1 MLKII
6 VVDDETEE
14 HTKVRKIIKPLLF
27 KYEELTDPI
36 FFDGYNDELKS
47 IIKDTSERKIYLLD
61 INLGTKITGLNIASL
76 IREEDW
82 NSEIIFL
89 TNHDN
94 YFEKV
99 YRNIFKVFDFI
110 EKFDNLPDRLTE
122 DLELILN
129 KDYDNA
135 MFTFKN
141 NQVNLKL
148 FLKDILYISRDT
160 VERELIIKTTHNA
173 FKINKTLEEMLTE
186 LDERFEQV
194 HRSCI
199 VNTARVSKYN
209 WSTGDFILD
218 TSEKVPLLSKK
229 YKEKVVK

>member
-14 HTKVRKIIKPLLF
+14 HTRVRKIIKPLLF

-99 YRNIFKVFDFI
+99 YRNIFFI
-110 EKFDNLPDRLTE
+110 EIYLKF
-122 DLELILN
+122 LIL
-129 KDYDNA
+129 
-135 MFTFKN
+135 
-141 NQVNLKL
+141 LK
-148 FLKDILYISRDT
+148 S
-160 VERELIIKTTHNA
+160 LITYQI
-173 FKINKTLEEMLTE
+173 
-186 LDERFEQV
+186 D
-194 HRSCI
+194 
-199 VNTARVSKYN
+199 
-209 WSTGDFILD
+209 
-218 TSEKVPLLSKK
+218 
-229 YKEKVVK
+229 

>member
-14 HTKVRKIIKPLLF
+14 HTRVRKIIKPLLF

-36 FFDGYNDELKS
+36 LFDGYNDELKS

-160 VERELIIKTTHNA
+160 VERKLIIKTTHNA

>member
-14 HTKVRKIIKPLLF
+14 HTRVRKIIKPLLF

-36 FFDGYNDELKS
+36 FLDGYNDELKS

-160 VERELIIKTTHNA
+160 VERKLIIKTTHNA

-186 LDERFEQV
+186 LDERFAQ
-194 HRSCI
+194 
-199 VNTARVSKYN
+199 K
-209 WSTGDFILD
+209 ILYLD
-218 TSEKVPLLSKK
+218 IISLLFEK
-229 YKEKVVK
+229 

>member
-14 HTKVRKIIKPLLF
+14 HTRVRKIIKPLLF

-160 VERELIIKTTHNA
+160 VERKLIIKTTHNA

-186 LDERFEQV
+186 LDKV
-194 HRSCI
+194 C
-199 VNTARVSKYN
+199 SKN
-209 WSTGDFILD
+209 FI
-218 TSEKVPLLSKK
+218 S
-229 YKEKVVK
+229 

>member
-14 HTKVRKIIKPLLF
+14 HTRVRKIIKPLLF

-148 FLKDILYISRDT
+148 FLKDILYISR
-160 VERELIIKTTHNA
+160 K
-173 FKINKTLEEMLTE
+173 
-186 LDERFEQV
+186 
-194 HRSCI
+194 
-199 VNTARVSKYN
+199 
-209 WSTGDFILD
+209 
-218 TSEKVPLLSKK
+218 
-229 YKEKVVK
+229 

>member
-14 HTKVRKIIKPLLF
+14 HTRVRKIIKPLLF

-47 IIKDTSERKIYLLD
+47 IIKDTSERK
-61 INLGTKITGLNIASL
+61 
-76 IREEDW
+76 
-82 NSEIIFL
+82 
-89 TNHDN
+89 
-94 YFEKV
+94 
-99 YRNIFKVFDFI
+99 
-110 EKFDNLPDRLTE
+110 
-122 DLELILN
+122 
-129 KDYDNA
+129 
-135 MFTFKN
+135 
-141 NQVNLKL
+141 
-148 FLKDILYISRDT
+148 
-160 VERELIIKTTHNA
+160 LIIKTTHNA

>member
-14 HTKVRKIIKPLLF
+14 HTRVRKIIKPLLF

-99 YRNIFKVFDFI
+99 YR
-110 EKFDNLPDRLTE
+110 
-122 DLELILN
+122 
-129 KDYDNA
+129 
-135 MFTFKN
+135 
-141 NQVNLKL
+141 
-148 FLKDILYISRDT
+148 
-160 VERELIIKTTHNA
+160 
-173 FKINKTLEEMLTE
+173 
-186 LDERFEQV
+186 
-194 HRSCI
+194 SCI

>member
-14 HTKVRKIIKPLLF
+14 HTRVRKIIKPLLF

-160 VERELIIKTTHNA
+160 VERKLIIKTTHNA

-199 VNTARVSKYN
+199 VNTARLSKYN
-209 WSTGDFILD
+209 LSTGYFRLD
-218 TSEKVPLLSKK
+218 TSEKVALLSNK

>member
-1 MLKII
+1 
-6 VVDDETEE
+6 
-14 HTKVRKIIKPLLF
+14 
-27 KYEELTDPI
+27 
-36 FFDGYNDELKS
+36 
-47 IIKDTSERKIYLLD
+47 
-61 INLGTKITGLNIASL
+61 
-76 IREEDW
+76 
-82 NSEIIFL
+82 
-89 TNHDN
+89 
-94 YFEKV
+94 
-99 YRNIFKVFDFI
+99 
-110 EKFDNLPDRLTE
+110 
-122 DLELILN
+122 
-129 KDYDNA
+129 

-160 VERELIIKTTHNA
+160 VERKLIIKTTHNA

-218 TSEKVPLLSKK
+218 TSEKVSLLSKK

>member
-14 HTKVRKIIKPLLF
+14 HTRVRKIIKPLLF

-160 VERELIIKTTHNA
+160 VERKLIIKTTHNA

-209 WSTGDFILD
+209 WSTGGLYIR
-218 TSEKVPLLSKK
+218 
-229 YKEKVVK
+229 YK